1 MDLIFLPQ
9 DRLQLMMPHMN
20 QYRGERTKIM
30 FLSLE
35 NTHPSMSRIP
45 RNQHQILSDLSK
57 ENQYHHPLP
66 LVRQHLHL
74 FSGFRGL
81 GSPIAD

>member
-1 MDLIFLPQ
+1 MGLISLPQ
-9 DRLQLMMPHMN
+9 DLSQLMMPHMN
-20 QYRGERTKIM
+20 QYRGERAKNM

-35 NTHPSMSRIP
+35 NTQTFLSRIP
-45 RNQHQILSDLSK
+45 RNQHQMLSELSR

-74 FSGFRGL
+74 FSDFRGL
-81 GSPIAD
+81 ESQIAS